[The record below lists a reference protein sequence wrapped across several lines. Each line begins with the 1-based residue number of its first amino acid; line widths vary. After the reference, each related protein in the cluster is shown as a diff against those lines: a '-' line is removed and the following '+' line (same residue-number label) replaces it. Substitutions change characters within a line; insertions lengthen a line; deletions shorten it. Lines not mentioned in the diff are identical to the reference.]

1 MANAEDDLYELLGVD
16 RGASGDVIRKAYRRA
31 AVRWH
36 PDKNPDDPARAEVMF
51 KKVAAA
57 YEVLSDDDK
66 RAAYDR
72 YGTAGVDGDLSAADR
87 GDWRAGGSR
96 APGGGHRPASGFGG
110 GFGGGFHVDP
120 FEIFREAF
128 GGRDPFAD
136 DFFTRGDPFGRAG
149 GRPDPFGA
157 VGGPFGRDP
166 FVEDPFFRGGALGG
180 FGGRGMD
187 AMRRV
192 MGDAQRFTADASFGG
207 FGGGVGG
214 GVSRSTSS
222 QTVVINGQRLTRT
235 TTRIRHADGREET
248 FTDEHKDDGFPGN
261 GFGALGGG
269 GGGGGG
275 DYQRLA
281 RGGSGRF

>member
-1 MANAEDDLYELLGVD
+1 MANVEDDLYELLGVD

-72 YGTAGVDGDLSAADR
+72 YGMAGVDGAPGAPGAADR
-87 GDWRAGGSR
+87 GDWRTGGSR

-136 DFFTRGDPFGRAG
+136 DFFTR
-149 GRPDPFGA
+149 
-157 VGGPFGRDP
+157 PFGRDP
-166 FVEDPFFRGGALGG
+166 FFEDPFFRGGALGG

-187 AMRRV
+187 AMRRA

-269 GGGGGG
+269 GGGGG
-275 DYQRLA
+275 DHQRLA